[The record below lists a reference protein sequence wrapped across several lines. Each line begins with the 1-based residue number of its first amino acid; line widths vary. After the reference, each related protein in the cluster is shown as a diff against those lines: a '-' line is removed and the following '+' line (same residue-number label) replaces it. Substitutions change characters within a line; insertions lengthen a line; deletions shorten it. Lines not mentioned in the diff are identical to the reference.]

1 MKYKKLLEKYIK
13 YLIFLEDEY
22 DITGIP
28 TTGFSSDI
36 GYCETFTKEEQKK
49 LEEIKNRNYEKRI

>member
-1 MKYKKLLEKYIK
+1 MKHKKLLEKYII
-13 YLIFLEDEY
+13 YLISLEDEY

-36 GYCETFTKEEQKK
+36 GYDEVFTKEEQKI
-49 LEEIKNRNYEKRI
+49 LEKIKNFKK